1 MTSPIAAD
9 KTPDEHFRDWE
20 SHAFGFGYGTGEP
33 HTLAALKT
41 FLAAIPERPYNYE
54 VLERACGAT
63 VAWLLINA
71 LCRPSHKC
79 VMEEDT
85 NTSLSEARALID
97 ASGMSVERLAKLSG
111 ISRATLYRW
120 KNRDDFI
127 PNGRALER
135 LRRVCA
141 GDPPKEHPRPEG
153 AALIMHQMPNGK
165 VRLQI
170 NKVVDMAKALRI
182 LAELEGGE

>member
-1 MTSPIAAD
+1 
-9 KTPDEHFRDWE
+9 
-20 SHAFGFGYGTGEP
+20 
-33 HTLAALKT
+33 
-41 FLAAIPERPYNYE
+41 
-54 VLERACGAT
+54 
-63 VAWLLINA
+63 
-71 LCRPSHKC
+71 
-79 VMEEDT
+79 MEEDT
-85 NTSLSEARALID
+85 NTSLAEARALID

-127 PNGRALER
+127 PNGRALDR
-135 LRRVCA
+135 LRTACA
-141 GDPPKEHPRPEG
+141 GNQPKAPRPEG